1 MSETKALRRRESV
14 LRVDGASTGV
24 VEETM
29 KKEPAEKRPRPPAEG
44 ARAGDPFE
52 EAIVQDEIRQRKHER
67 WLSWSVGIGFA
78 VVVLGTWEAVA
89 RARLIDPLFISDPV
103 SVTRALIE
111 NLRSPSIW
119 QDVWATASAA
129 TGGLILGALAGIP
142 AGIAF
147 HAFPAVRK
155 GLNPFVVMFNSL
167 PRPALAPIFI
177 LWFGLGAYAKLAV
190 SVSLV
195 FFVMLLNTFAG
206 LTKVDPDIDQL
217 ARSLGMSRWQRFRY
231 VDLMSALPTIVA
243 GLRLSAVYSVLGVVV
258 AEIVASYHGLG
269 QRLTVDTNS
278 MSIASAFSIL
288 FIMTVVAMILDYG
301 VSLLERIVTWQR

>member
-1 MSETKALRRRESV
+1 MR
-14 LRVDGASTGV
+14 DGI
-24 VEETM
+24 
-29 KKEPAEKRPRPPAEG
+29 RPEDAQVP
-44 ARAGDPFE
+44 DPFE
-52 EAIVQDEIRQRKHER
+52 EIVIREQLRQKNR
-67 WLSWSVGIGFA
+67 DFRISWLVGIGFGL
-78 VVVLGTWEAVA
+78 VVLVAWEVVA
-89 RARLIDPLFISDPV
+89 MARLIDPLFISDPV

-119 QDVWATASAA
+119 RDIWATASAA
-129 TGGLILGALAGIP
+129 TGGLILGALTGIP

-147 HAFPAVRK
+147 HAFPAVRR

-206 LTKVDPDIDQL
+206 LAKVDPDIDQL
-217 ARSLGMSRWQRFRY
+217 ARSLGMSRWQRFRH
-231 VDLMSALPTIVA
+231 VGLMSALPTIVA

-288 FIMTVVAMILDYG
+288 FIMTVVAMALDYG
-301 VSLLERIVTWQR
+301 VSLLERLVGWQR

>member
-1 MSETKALRRRESV
+1 V
-14 LRVDGASTGV
+14 
-24 VEETM
+24 
-29 KKEPAEKRPRPPAEG
+29 P
-44 ARAGDPFE
+44 DPYE
-52 EAIVQDEIRQRKHER
+52 EAVVRDQARQKRR
-67 WLSWSVGIGFA
+67 DLWISWVVGVGFGL
-78 VVVLGTWEAVA
+78 VVLMTWEAVA
-89 RARLIDPLFISDPV
+89 MARLIDPLFISDPV

-119 QDVWATASAA
+119 QDIWATASAA
-129 TGGLILGALAGIP
+129 TGGLILGALVGIP

-147 HAFPAVRK
+147 HAFPAVRR

-206 LTKVDPDIDQL
+206 LAKVDPDIDQL
-217 ARSLGMSRWQRFRY
+217 ARSLGMSRWQRFRH

-288 FIMTVVAMILDYG
+288 FIMTVVAMALDYG
-301 VSLLERIVTWQR
+301 VSLLERLVGWQR

>member
-1 MSETKALRRRESV
+1 MKSEMVYLQGGSPPTAIGDVDSFEQAIIRDQIRGRKRE
-14 LRVDGASTGV
+14 L
-24 VEETM
+24 
-29 KKEPAEKRPRPPAEG
+29 
-44 ARAGDPFE
+44 
-52 EAIVQDEIRQRKHER
+52 
-67 WLSWSVGIGFA
+67 WLSWTVRLTFA
-78 VVVLGTWEAVA
+78 AAVLGAWALVA

-103 SVTRALIE
+103 GVAKALFA
-111 NLRSPSIW
+111 NFADPSIW
-119 QDVWATASAA
+119 EDIWATASAA
-129 TGGLILGALAGIP
+129 AGGLILGALTGIP

-147 HAFPAVRK
+147 HTFPVVRR

-177 LWFGLGAYAKLAV
+177 LWFGMGAYAKLAV
-190 SVSLV
+190 SISLV

-206 LTKVDPDIDQL
+206 LAKVDPDIDQL
-217 ARSLGMSRWQRFRY
+217 ARSLGMSRWQRFRH
-231 VDLMSALPTIVA
+231 VDLMSALPTVIA

-278 MSIASAFSIL
+278 MAIASAFAIL

-301 VSLLERIVTWQR
+301 VSLLERVVTWQGRAGGGAS